1 MRWRVQVKVPAST
14 ANLGPGFDTIG
25 MAFQLYTTIRMRVA
39 DEPQVILYGEELQ
52 GLPTDTSNLVYRMA
66 ELIFSKANMEMPPLC
81 IEMKS
86 EVPLTRGLGSSAAAI
101 IGGLTAAN
109 YLAGDPFTKEEIFFM
124 ATELE
129 GHPDN
134 VGASLFGGIVIAVM
148 EKDRVP
154 YIKVLPQPDLKA
166 LAVIPNFMLSTEKA
180 RGVLPEAYS
189 RKDAVHSVSHASL
202 LAAALATGQYE
213 MLADAMKD
221 RLHQPYRMDL
231 VPGMATLL
239 EESHH
244 YGALGT
250 ALSGAGPTVISL
262 LKGDEEKLT
271 RFFVDTL
278 LTHGITAQTMSLT
291 PDCLGVQI
299 SEEIDNSF

>member
-25 MAFQLYTTIRMRVA
+25 MAFQLYTTIRMKVA
-39 DEPQVILYGEELQ
+39 DQPQVILHGQELE

-66 ELIFSKANMEMPPLC
+66 ELIFSKAKMEMPPLC

-86 EVPLTRGLGSSAAAI
+86 DIPLTRGLGSSAAAI
-101 IGGLTAAN
+101 VGGLAAAN

-154 YIKVLPQPDLKA
+154 YIKVVPQPDLKA
-166 LAVIPNFMLSTEKA
+166 LAVIPDFMLSTEKA
-180 RGVLPEAYS
+180 RGVLPEMYS
-189 RKDAVHSVSHASL
+189 RKDAVHSLSHASL

-221 RLHQPYRMDL
+221 RLHQPYRMEL

-239 EESHH
+239 EQAQNF
-244 YGALGT
+244 GALGT

-262 LKGDEEKLT
+262 LKGEEEELT

-278 LTHGITAQTMSLT
+278 SEHGITAQTMSLK
-291 PDCLGVQI
+291 PDSIGVQI

>member
-1 MRWRVQVKVPAST
+1 MRWRVQVRVPAST

-66 ELIFSKANMEMPPLC
+66 ELIFAKANMEMPALC

-101 IGGLTAAN
+101 IGGLVAAN

-148 EKDRVP
+148 EKERVP

-278 LTHGITAQTMSLT
+278 LEHGITAQTMSLT
-291 PDCLGVQI
+291 PDCVGVQI